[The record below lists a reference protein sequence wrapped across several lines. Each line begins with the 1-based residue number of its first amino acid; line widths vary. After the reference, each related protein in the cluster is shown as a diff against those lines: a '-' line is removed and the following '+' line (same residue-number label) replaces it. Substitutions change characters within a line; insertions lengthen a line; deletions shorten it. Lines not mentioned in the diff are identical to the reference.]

1 MARILNGSVAYGNFT
16 EGFVTSLAERLRGL
30 AVLEIFAGNGLLASQ
45 LAAQGVAVT
54 ATSLFSG
61 HDGHGMGMRH
71 PVIEMDAVQA
81 VRELGTEADALLM
94 SWPTTTE
101 ATTRAV
107 MEWGSE
113 RPVVFIGEI
122 SRQDIGPGG
131 LGGCAT
137 DTFFEATEIV
147 EALPDYEAG
156 NWLDRAVIMR
166 ARPEWIERYGTS
178 PAPFPRR

>member
-1 MARILNGSVAYGNFT
+1 MARVDDGSVAYGNFSDR
-16 EGFVTSLAERLRGL
+16 FVDGLAETLQGM
-30 AVLEIFAGNGLLASQ
+30 AVLEIFAGNGLLAAK
-45 LAAQGVAVT
+45 LAARGIQVT

-61 HDGHGMGMRH
+61 HDGHGMGLRH

-81 VRELGTEADALLM
+81 VRELGAAAEALLM

-107 MEWGSE
+107 LEWGSE

-122 SRQDIGPGG
+122 TRPDLDQAG

-137 DTFFEATEIV
+137 DTFFEATEILG
-147 EALPDYEAG
+147 ELEGYEPG
-156 NWLDRAVIMR
+156 NWLDRAVMMR
-166 ARPEWIERYGTS
+166 ARPEWVERYATRPSLGS
-178 PAPFPRR
+178 RR